1 MPIVVGYYHDALGDA
16 VTTPIYDAFYR
27 YFPGFQMFRFSYKW
41 VAGIVVGICGL
52 YALGTYSIVS
62 WLREQIAAFAGSERD
77 RLRWLVPAV
86 SAGLVLVPILVF
98 IPVIVHKMNYPAS
111 VLPSRNSTRERAAGQ
126 RRPASRSTL
135 PDPVLRA
142 IRLGQP
148 RVLHRELAG
157 QSSDGLWIAWQRTLG
172 GNQHLGCAGPIAPRA
187 RACRLP
193 ATCSAYSASTRFCSA
208 TTSCRSS
215 TSASPDEWRFN
226 STTLTHDLLHRVLG
240 ATAQR
245 SDGPLHTYRLSGAL
259 PLVYGVNHPVISAWP
274 VFSEAYLGDVNAMA
288 RGQARFDPPA
298 RSMDEFSTT
307 MRALS
312 PIVPLSASAVRNLA
326 VNASLAQ
333 GTIVRPS
340 SANVK
345 WAEPF
350 KLAAGSV
357 YTIFAREQSL
367 LFPQAAPR
375 ILQVNGAYFRPNA
388 SGGAWAEYGQVLLSR
403 GKHWVSDGY
412 EDPKLVVALVKTDD
426 VDAWT
431 KRIGALGA
439 AMPQNR
445 ALEKLVYGKKARFLC
460 RRPVRIA

>member
-1 MPIVVGYYHDALGDA
+1 M
-16 VTTPIYDAFYR
+16 
-27 YFPGFQMFRFSYKW
+27 
-41 VAGIVVGICGL
+41 
-52 YALGTYSIVS
+52 
-62 WLREQIAAFAGSERD
+62 
-77 RLRWLVPAV
+77 
-86 SAGLVLVPILVF
+86 LVPILVF

-111 VLPSRNSTRERAAGQ
+111 VLPSWEYRENALLGNDDQHRVALFPTQFLEQFDWGNPEFYIENSLVNRPMVYGLLGSEPSEGTDAWVRRAYRATREGLPFAG
-126 RRPASRSTL
+126 
-135 PDPVLRA
+135 DMF
-142 IRLGQP
+142 
-148 RVLHRELAG
+148 RVLGVNTFL
-157 QSSDGLWIAWQRTLG
+157 QRDDF
-172 GNQHLGCAGPIAPRA
+172 
-187 RACRLP
+187 LP
-193 ATCSAYSASTRFCSA
+193 VIDFS
-208 TTSCRSS
+208 
-215 TSASPDEWRFN
+215 SPDEWRFN

-274 VFSEAYLGDVNAMA
+274 IFSEAYLGDVDAMA

-307 MRALS
+307 MRSLS
-312 PIVPLSASAVRNLA
+312 PIVPLSASAVRDLA

-375 ILQVNGAYFRPNA
+375 ILQVDGAYFRPNA

-412 EDPKLVVALVKTDD
+412 EDPKLVVALVKDGRHRCLDQTHRRARRGHAAKSSAREAR
-426 VDAWT
+426 VWEKSEVHSAAGRCVPHKRLGCRSFRPRRVHQDASDS
-431 KRIGALGA
+431 RD
-439 AMPQNR
+439 
-445 ALEKLVYGKKARFLC
+445 
-460 RRPVRIA
+460 RR